1 MATADYEGSAGHNF
15 MRRANSDHFNL
26 VARFPDPPTAERAV
40 VSLKDHGFNANDVSL
55 LGSEGDFVQSGI
67 GLPHQ
72 DAKVVWSSFRDA
84 MLWGA
89 AGAIACAIIGVI
101 IYAVPGFRSALGT
114 EDDAVGYLVAAFI
127 GAIIGVTLG
136 GLAGG
141 VYGLD
146 RSRAGRDTYTD
157 QIATGIMLVGV
168 HAEGER
174 LRTATSELRSLG
186 ALDVRPA
193 TDHRVAV

>member
-15 MRRANSDHFNL
+15 MRRANSGRFNL

-40 VSLKDHGFNANDVSL
+40 VRLKDRGFDANDVSL
-55 LGSEGDFVQSGI
+55 LGSEGDFVQTGI

-84 MLWGA
+84 VIWGA
-89 AGAIACAIIGVI
+89 VGAIACAIVGVI
-101 IYAVPGFRSALGT
+101 IYAIPGFRSTLGT
-114 EDDAVGYLVAAFI
+114 KGDAIGYIVAALI

-136 GLAGG
+136 GLSGG
-141 VYGLD
+141 IAGLD
-146 RSRAGRDTYTD
+146 RSRAGRDTYAD

-168 HAEGER
+168 HAEGDR
-174 LRTATSELRSLG
+174 LRTASSELRSLG

-193 TDHRVAV
+193 TDHQVAV